1 MLSRWSRGGGQ
12 QLRNGQPDP
21 RMCGA
26 EAAHETRR
34 TLWLH
39 GGERRPTFEFAI
51 SRIRAKNLPDAVF
64 IDASQLF
71 ASLGQAAPAAGSVV
85 GGQAGLALPC
95 ARRHVSR
102 RINESAERRASIRGA
117 ISCAG
122 CCGSHRAQNPGWNS
136 ARQCTCALLGGEN
149 GCVRNSRS
157 PARARP
163 FLDAVGWAPTSN
175 RLRLECS
182 KRNISKK

>member
-1 MLSRWSRGGGQ
+1 MEQGGWPSSYVMDSQTRVCAG
-12 QLRNGQPDP
+12 RKRRMKPGGHFGCTAESAGP
-21 RMCGA
+21 RLNLQFRA
-26 EAAHETRR
+26 
-34 TLWLH
+34 
-39 GGERRPTFEFAI
+39 FAQRI
-51 SRIRAKNLPDAVF
+51 SPDAVF
-64 IDASQLF
+64 VDASQLF

-163 FLDAVGWAPTSN
+163 FLDAVGWTPTSN
-175 RLRLECS
+175 RRRLECS
-182 KRNISKK
+182 KRSISKK